1 MAYSISISL
10 PPDQN
15 DWYEL
20 KSNQKQR
27 PPMMKKESFTW
38 KRSIKIGDTW
48 KFWFLCFQDIEKI
61 SSGEEL
67 DYKLSKNPGWN
78 DGGKLGCKNNS
89 HRQTSENESWGSTS
103 NISIWKM
110 K

>member
-1 MAYSISISL
+1 MKVLVPLL
-10 PPDQN
+10 PR
-15 DWYEL
+15 Y
-20 KSNQKQR
+20 R
-27 PPMMKKESFTW
+27 
-38 KRSIKIGDTW
+38 
-48 KFWFLCFQDIEKI
+48 EKI

-89 HRQTSENESWGSTS
+89 HRQTSKNESWGSNS